1 MRCLEAFL
9 GSLLGPALLQC
20 YVLEGWWESK
30 VLPCH
35 CSALSWLYLAKLL
48 FSALLSLKQYRRQ
61 GKRVR
66 PAVLLQSD

>member
-35 CSALSWLYLAKLL
+35 CSA
-48 FSALLSLKQYRRQ
+48 ALLVVFSQTALFCL
-61 GKRVR
+61 
-66 PAVLLQSD
+66 AVSEAVQETGEEGEASSSSPE